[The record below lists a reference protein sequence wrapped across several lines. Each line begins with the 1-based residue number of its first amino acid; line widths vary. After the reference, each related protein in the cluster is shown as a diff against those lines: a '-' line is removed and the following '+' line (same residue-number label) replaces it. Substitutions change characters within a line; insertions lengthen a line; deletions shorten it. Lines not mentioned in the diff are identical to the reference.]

1 MNILGVNLSN
11 NASICIMKDG
21 VIDLYLEAERIN
33 RKKYSNSIKSLLHL
47 ITCDIDV
54 IAVADAYWDKPSK
67 ELQSVMELRK
77 VIKMFPKAKVYD
89 YRHLHH
95 KCHAACAWYRSGFDD
110 AVAIVVDANGSKI
123 NRIETETMYEL
134 PSWNVIHKKYFDEQ
148 DVGIGKEFELCCVR
162 HGWHHMDAG
171 KVMGKASYGQSKV
184 TSAPDGRAD
193 TQSMYK
199 VSDCYTVQ
207 NKWERRAL
215 QLANL
220 TDKDLVLVGGCFL
233 NCTVNYM
240 LKKELG
246 RKIYVE
252 PISTD
257 GGTSIGAAYLAKTE
271 HT

>member
-1 MNILGVNLSN
+1 MNILGLNLSN

-21 VIDLYLEAERIN
+21 VVDFYLEAERIN

-134 PSWNVIHKKYFDEQ
+134 PSWNVIHKKYFDED
-148 DVGIGKEFELCCVR
+148 DVGIGKEFELCCIR

-171 KVMGKASYGQSKV
+171 KVMGKASYG
-184 TSAPDGRAD
+184 P
-193 TQSMYK
+193 
-199 VSDCYTVQ
+199 SDCYRVQ
-207 NKWERRAL
+207 KRWEARAL
-215 QLANL
+215 ELAKL
-220 TDKDLVLVGGCFL
+220 TDKDSVLVGGCFL

>member
-54 IAVADAYWDKPSK
+54 IAVADSYWDKPSK

-89 YRHLHH
+89 YRDRHH
-95 KCHAACAWYRSGFDD
+95 MTHAACAWYRSGFDD

-134 PSWNVIHKKYFDEQ
+134 PSWNVIHKKYFDES
-148 DVGIGKEFELCCVR
+148 DVGIGKEFELCCIR

-171 KVMGKASYGQSKV
+171 KVMGKASYG
-184 TSAPDGRAD
+184 P
-193 TQSMYK
+193 
-199 VSDCYTVQ
+199 SDCYRVQ
-207 NKWERRAL
+207 KRWEARAL
-215 QLANL
+215 ELAKL

>member
-54 IAVADAYWDKPSK
+54 IAVADSYWDKPSK

-89 YRHLHH
+89 YRDRHH
-95 KCHAACAWYRSGFDD
+95 MTHAACAWYRSGFDD

-148 DVGIGKEFELCCVR
+148 DVGIGKEFELCCIG

-171 KVMGKASYGQSKV
+171 KVMGKASYGPTLGSG
-184 TSAPDGRAD
+184 SN
-193 TQSMYK
+193 
-199 VSDCYTVQ
+199 DCYIVQ
-207 NKWERRAL
+207 KKWERRAL
-215 QLANL
+215 ELAKL

-240 LKKELG
+240 LKKKLG

>member
-33 RKKYSNSIKSLLHL
+33 RKKYSNSIRSLLHL

-77 VIKMFPKAKVYD
+77 VIQMFPDAKVYD
-89 YRHLHH
+89 YRDRHH
-95 KCHAACAWYRSGFDD
+95 MTHAACAWYRSGFDD

-171 KVMGKASYGQSKV
+171 KVMGKASYG
-184 TSAPDGRAD
+184 P
-193 TQSMYK
+193 
-199 VSDCYTVQ
+199 SDCYRVQ
-207 NKWERRAL
+207 KKWERRAL
-215 QLANL
+215 ELANL

>member
-11 NASICIMKDG
+11 NASICIIKDG
-21 VIDLYLEAERIN
+21 VIDLYLESERIN

-67 ELQSVMELRK
+67 ELQSVMEFRK
-77 VIKMFPKAKVYD
+77 VMQMFPKAKVFD
-89 YRHLHH
+89 FRHQHH

-110 AVAIVVDANGSKI
+110 AVAIVVDANGSKT
-123 NRIETETMYEL
+123 NKIEIETMYDL
-134 PSWNVIHKKYFDEQ
+134 PSWNVIHKKYFDEH
-148 DVGIGKEFELCCVR
+148 DVGIGKEFELCCIR

-171 KVMGKASYGQSKV
+171 KVMGKASYGFSE
-184 TSAPDGRAD
+184 
-193 TQSMYK
+193 
-199 VSDCYTVQ
+199 CYRVQ
-207 NKWERRAL
+207 KKWETRAL
-215 QLANL
+215 ELANL
-220 TDKDLVLVGGCFL
+220 TEKNLILVGGCFL

-240 LKKELG
+240 LKKKLG
-246 RKIYVE
+246 RKIYAE

-257 GGTSIGAAYLAKTE
+257 GGTSIGAAYLAQAE

>member
-54 IAVADAYWDKPSK
+54 IAVADSYWDKPSK

-110 AVAIVVDANGSKI
+110 AVAIVVDANGSKT

-134 PSWNVIHKKYFDEQ
+134 PSWNVIHKKYFDED
-148 DVGIGKEFELCCVR
+148 DVGIGKEFELCCIR

-171 KVMGKASYGQSKV
+171 KVMGKASYG
-184 TSAPDGRAD
+184 P
-193 TQSMYK
+193 
-199 VSDCYTVQ
+199 SDCYRVQ
-207 NKWERRAL
+207 KRWEARAL
-215 QLANL
+215 ELAKL

-240 LKKELG
+240 LKKKLG
-246 RKIYVE
+246 RKIYAE

-257 GGTSIGAAYLAKTE
+257 GGTSIGAAYLAKAE

>member
-134 PSWNVIHKKYFDEQ
+134 PSWNVIHKKYFDES

-171 KVMGKASYGQSKV
+171 KVMGKASYGS
-184 TSAPDGRAD
+184 
-193 TQSMYK
+193 
-199 VSDCYTVQ
+199 SDCYRVQ
-207 NKWERRAL
+207 KRWEARAL
-215 QLANL
+215 ELAKL

-257 GGTSIGAAYLAKTE
+257 GGTSIGAAYLAKAE

>member
-171 KVMGKASYGQSKV
+171 KVMGKASYGS
-184 TSAPDGRAD
+184 
-193 TQSMYK
+193 
-199 VSDCYTVQ
+199 SDCYRVQ
-207 NKWERRAL
+207 KKWERRAL
-215 QLANL
+215 ELANL

-240 LKKELG
+240 LKKKLG

>member
-67 ELQSVMELRK
+67 ELQSVMELRR

-110 AVAIVVDANGSKI
+110 AVAIVVDANGSMI

-134 PSWNVIHKKYFDEQ
+134 PSWNVIHKKYFDKD
-148 DVGIGKEFELCCVR
+148 DVGIGKEFELCCIR

-171 KVMGKASYGQSKV
+171 KVMGKASYG
-184 TSAPDGRAD
+184 P
-193 TQSMYK
+193 
-199 VSDCYTVQ
+199 SDCHRVQ
-207 NKWERRAL
+207 KMWEARAL
-215 QLANL
+215 ELANL

-257 GGTSIGAAYLAKTE
+257 GGTSIGAAYLAQAE

>member
-1 MNILGVNLSN
+1 
-11 NASICIMKDG
+11 MKDG
-21 VIDLYLEAERIN
+21 VVDLYLEAERIN

-77 VIKMFPKAKVYD
+77 VIQMFPKAKVYD

-148 DVGIGKEFELCCVR
+148 DVGIGKEFELCCIR

-171 KVMGKASYGQSKV
+171 KVMGKASYG
-184 TSAPDGRAD
+184 P
-193 TQSMYK
+193 
-199 VSDCYTVQ
+199 SDCYRVQ
-207 NKWERRAL
+207 KKWERRAL
-215 QLANL
+215 ELANL

>member
-54 IAVADAYWDKPSK
+54 IAVADSYWDKPSK

-89 YRHLHH
+89 YRDRHH
-95 KCHAACAWYRSGFDD
+95 MTHAACAWYRSGFDD

-148 DVGIGKEFELCCVR
+148 DVGIGKEFELCCIR

-171 KVMGKASYGQSKV
+171 KVMGKASYG
-184 TSAPDGRAD
+184 P
-193 TQSMYK
+193 
-199 VSDCYTVQ
+199 SDCYRVQ
-207 NKWERRAL
+207 KRWEARAL
-215 QLANL
+215 ELAKL

-240 LKKELG
+240 LKKKLG

>member
-1 MNILGVNLSN
+1 MNILGLNLSN

-21 VIDLYLEAERIN
+21 VVDFYLEAERIN
-33 RKKYSNSIKSLLHL
+33 RKKYSNSIRSLLHL

-77 VIKMFPKAKVYD
+77 VIQMFPDAKVYD
-89 YRHLHH
+89 YRDRHH
-95 KCHAACAWYRSGFDD
+95 MTHAACAWYRSGFDD

-134 PSWNVIHKKYFDEQ
+134 PSWNVIHKKYFDED
-148 DVGIGKEFELCCVR
+148 DVGIGKEFELCCIR

-171 KVMGKASYGQSKV
+171 KVMGKASYG
-184 TSAPDGRAD
+184 P
-193 TQSMYK
+193 
-199 VSDCYTVQ
+199 SDCYRVQ
-207 NKWERRAL
+207 KKWERRAL

-240 LKKELG
+240 LKKKLG

-257 GGTSIGAAYLAKTE
+257 GGTSIGAAYLAKAE

>member
-89 YRHLHH
+89 YRDRHH
-95 KCHAACAWYRSGFDD
+95 MTHAACAWYRSGFDD

-148 DVGIGKEFELCCVR
+148 DVGIGKEFELCCIR

-171 KVMGKASYGQSKV
+171 KVMGKASYG
-184 TSAPDGRAD
+184 P
-193 TQSMYK
+193 
-199 VSDCYTVQ
+199 SDCYRVQ
-207 NKWERRAL
+207 KKWERRAL
-215 QLANL
+215 ELANL

-257 GGTSIGAAYLAKTE
+257 GGTSIGAAYLAQAE

>member
-171 KVMGKASYGQSKV
+171 KVMGKASYG
-184 TSAPDGRAD
+184 P
-193 TQSMYK
+193 
-199 VSDCYTVQ
+199 SDCYRVQ
-207 NKWERRAL
+207 KKWERRAL
-215 QLANL
+215 ELANL

>member
-1 MNILGVNLSN
+1 M
-11 NASICIMKDG
+11 
-21 VIDLYLEAERIN
+21 
-33 RKKYSNSIKSLLHL
+33 
-47 ITCDIDV
+47 

-77 VIKMFPKAKVYD
+77 VIQMFPKAKVYD

-134 PSWNVIHKKYFDEQ
+134 PSWNVIHKKYFDES
-148 DVGIGKEFELCCVR
+148 DVGIGKEFELCCIR
-162 HGWHHMDAG
+162 NGWHHMDAG
-171 KVMGKASYGQSKV
+171 KVMGKASYG
-184 TSAPDGRAD
+184 P
-193 TQSMYK
+193 
-199 VSDCYTVQ
+199 SDCYRVQ
-207 NKWERRAL
+207 KKWERRAL
-215 QLANL
+215 ELANL

>member
-1 MNILGVNLSN
+1 
-11 NASICIMKDG
+11 MKDG
-21 VIDLYLEAERIN
+21 VVDLYLEAERIN
-33 RKKYSNSIKSLLHL
+33 RKKYSNSIRSLLHL

-77 VIKMFPKAKVYD
+77 VIQMFPDAKVYD
-89 YRHLHH
+89 YRDRHH
-95 KCHAACAWYRSGFDD
+95 MTHAACAWYRSGFDD

-171 KVMGKASYGQSKV
+171 KVMGKASYG
-184 TSAPDGRAD
+184 P
-193 TQSMYK
+193 
-199 VSDCYTVQ
+199 SDCYRVQ
-207 NKWERRAL
+207 KKWERRAL
-215 QLANL
+215 ELANL
-220 TDKDLVLVGGCFL
+220 TYKDLVLVGGCFL

-240 LKKELG
+240 LKKKLG
-246 RKIYVE
+246 RKIYAE

>member
-11 NASICIMKDG
+11 NASICVMKDG
-21 VIDLYLEAERIN
+21 EVDLYLEAERVN

-47 ITCDIDV
+47 ISCDIDV
-54 IAVADAYWDKPSK
+54 IAVSDAYWDKPSK
-67 ELQSVMELRK
+67 ELQSVMEFRK
-77 VIKMFPKAKVYD
+77 VIQMFPNAKVCD

-134 PSWNVIHKKYFDEQ
+134 PSWNVIHKKYFDEA
-148 DVGIGKEFELCCVR
+148 DVGIGKEFELCCIR

-171 KVMGKASYGQSKV
+171 KIMGKASYG
-184 TSAPDGRAD
+184 P
-193 TQSMYK
+193 
-199 VSDCYTVQ
+199 SDCYRVQ
-207 NKWERRAL
+207 KRWEVRAL
-215 QLANL
+215 ELANL

-240 LKKELG
+240 LKKKLG

-257 GGTSIGAAYLAKTE
+257 GGTSIGAAYLAQAE

>member
-89 YRHLHH
+89 YRDRHH
-95 KCHAACAWYRSGFDD
+95 MTHAACAWYRSGFDD

-148 DVGIGKEFELCCVR
+148 DVGIGKEFELCCIR

-171 KVMGKASYGQSKV
+171 KVMGKASYG
-184 TSAPDGRAD
+184 P
-193 TQSMYK
+193 
-199 VSDCYTVQ
+199 SDCYRVQ
-207 NKWERRAL
+207 KKWERRAL
-215 QLANL
+215 ELANL

>member
-54 IAVADAYWDKPSK
+54 IAVADSYWDKPSK

-89 YRHLHH
+89 YRDRHH
-95 KCHAACAWYRSGFDD
+95 MTHAACAWYSSGFDD

-123 NRIETETMYEL
+123 NEKIEIESMYDL
-134 PSWNVIHKKYFDEQ
+134 PSWNVIHKRYFDQSNIGTGKDFEQ
-148 DVGIGKEFELCCVR
+148 CCIR
-162 HGWHHMDAG
+162 HGWHYMDAG
-171 KVMGKASYGQSKV
+171 KVMGKASYG
-184 TSAPDGRAD
+184 P
-193 TQSMYK
+193 
-199 VSDCYTVQ
+199 SDCYNVQ
-207 NKWERRAL
+207 KRWEKKAL
-215 QLANL
+215 ELADL
-220 TDKDLVLVGGCFL
+220 TDKNLILVGGCFL

>member
-54 IAVADAYWDKPSK
+54 IAVADSYWDKPSK

-77 VIKMFPKAKVYD
+77 VIQMFPNAKVYD

-171 KVMGKASYGQSKV
+171 KVMGKASYG
-184 TSAPDGRAD
+184 P
-193 TQSMYK
+193 
-199 VSDCYTVQ
+199 SDCYRVQ
-207 NKWERRAL
+207 KRWEARAL
-215 QLANL
+215 ELAKL

-240 LKKELG
+240 LKKKLG
-246 RKIYVE
+246 RKIYAE

-257 GGTSIGAAYLAKTE
+257 GGTSIGAAYLAKAE

>member
-89 YRHLHH
+89 YRDRHH
-95 KCHAACAWYRSGFDD
+95 MTHAACAWYRSGFDD

-134 PSWNVIHKKYFDEQ
+134 PSWNVIHKKYFDES

-171 KVMGKASYGQSKV
+171 KVMGKASYG
-184 TSAPDGRAD
+184 P
-193 TQSMYK
+193 
-199 VSDCYTVQ
+199 SDCYRVQ
-207 NKWERRAL
+207 KKWERRAL
-215 QLANL
+215 ELANL

>member
-1 MNILGVNLSN
+1 
-11 NASICIMKDG
+11 MKDG
-21 VIDLYLEAERIN
+21 VVDFYLEAERIN
-33 RKKYSNSIKSLLHL
+33 RKKYSNSIKCLLPY
-47 ITCDIDV
+47 IDCNIDV
-54 IAVADAYWDKPSK
+54 IAVSHCYWDNPT
-67 ELQSVMELRK
+67 EQLLSVMDLRR
-77 VIKMFPKAKVYD
+77 VTKMFPNAKVYD
-89 YRHLHH
+89 YRDRHH
-95 KCHAACAWYRSGFDD
+95 MTHAACAWYRSGFDD

-171 KVMGKASYGQSKV
+171 KVMGKASYGF
-184 TSAPDGRAD
+184 
-193 TQSMYK
+193 
-199 VSDCYTVQ
+199 SDCYRVQ
-207 NKWERRAL
+207 KKWERRAL
-215 QLANL
+215 ELANL

-240 LKKELG
+240 LKKKLG

>member
-21 VIDLYLEAERIN
+21 VVDFYLEAERIN
-33 RKKYSNSIKSLLHL
+33 RKKYSNSIKCLLPY
-47 ITCDIDV
+47 IDCDIDV
-54 IAVADAYWDKPSK
+54 IAVSHCYWDNST
-67 ELQSVMELRK
+67 EQLLSVMDLRK
-77 VIKMFPKAKVYD
+77 VTNMFPNAKVYD
-89 YRHLHH
+89 YRDRHH
-95 KCHAACAWYRSGFDD
+95 MTHAACAWYRSGFDD

-171 KVMGKASYGQSKV
+171 KVMGKASYG
-184 TSAPDGRAD
+184 P
-193 TQSMYK
+193 
-199 VSDCYTVQ
+199 SDCYRVQ
-207 NKWERRAL
+207 KRWEARAL
-215 QLANL
+215 ELAKL

-257 GGTSIGAAYLAKTE
+257 GGTSIGAAYLAQAE

>member
-89 YRHLHH
+89 YRDRHH
-95 KCHAACAWYRSGFDD
+95 MTHAACAWYRSGFDD

-148 DVGIGKEFELCCVR
+148 DVGIGKEFELCCIR

-171 KVMGKASYGQSKV
+171 KVMGKASYG
-184 TSAPDGRAD
+184 P
-193 TQSMYK
+193 
-199 VSDCYTVQ
+199 SDCYRVQ
-207 NKWERRAL
+207 KKWERRAL
-215 QLANL
+215 ELANL

-240 LKKELG
+240 LNKKLG

>member
-1 MNILGVNLSN
+1 
-11 NASICIMKDG
+11 MKDG

-148 DVGIGKEFELCCVR
+148 DVGIGKEFELCCIR

-171 KVMGKASYGQSKV
+171 KVMGKASYG
-184 TSAPDGRAD
+184 P
-193 TQSMYK
+193 
-199 VSDCYTVQ
+199 SDCYRVQ
-207 NKWERRAL
+207 KRWEARAL
-215 QLANL
+215 ELAKL

-240 LKKELG
+240 LKKKLG

-257 GGTSIGAAYLAKTE
+257 GGTSIGAAYLAKAE

>member
-11 NASICIMKDG
+11 NASICVMKDG
-21 VIDLYLEAERIN
+21 EVDLYLEAERVN

-47 ITCDIDV
+47 ISCDIDV

-89 YRHLHH
+89 YRDRHH
-95 KCHAACAWYRSGFDD
+95 MTHAACAWYRSGFDD

-171 KVMGKASYGQSKV
+171 KVMGKASYGS
-184 TSAPDGRAD
+184 
-193 TQSMYK
+193 
-199 VSDCYTVQ
+199 SDCYRVQ
-207 NKWERRAL
+207 KKWERRAL
-215 QLANL
+215 ELANL

-240 LKKELG
+240 LKKKLG
-246 RKIYVE
+246 RKIYAE

-257 GGTSIGAAYLAKTE
+257 GGTSIGAAYLAKAE

>member
-47 ITCDIDV
+47 IACDIDV
-54 IAVADAYWDKPSK
+54 IAVVDAYWDKPSK

-77 VIKMFPKAKVYD
+77 VIQMFPKAKVYD

-134 PSWNVIHKKYFDEQ
+134 PSWNVIHKKYFDES
-148 DVGIGKEFELCCVR
+148 DVGIGKEFELCCIR

-171 KVMGKASYGQSKV
+171 KVMGKASYG
-184 TSAPDGRAD
+184 P
-193 TQSMYK
+193 
-199 VSDCYTVQ
+199 SDCYRVQ
-207 NKWERRAL
+207 KKWERRAL
-215 QLANL
+215 ELANL

>member
-1 MNILGVNLSN
+1 
-11 NASICIMKDG
+11 MKDG

-171 KVMGKASYGQSKV
+171 KVMGKASYGS
-184 TSAPDGRAD
+184 
-193 TQSMYK
+193 
-199 VSDCYTVQ
+199 SDCYRVQ
-207 NKWERRAL
+207 KKWERRAL
-215 QLANL
+215 ELANL

-240 LKKELG
+240 LKKKLG
-246 RKIYVE
+246 RKIYAE

>member
-21 VIDLYLEAERIN
+21 VVDLYLEAERIN

-54 IAVADAYWDKPSK
+54 IAVADSYWDKPSK

-89 YRHLHH
+89 YRDRHH
-95 KCHAACAWYRSGFDD
+95 MTHAACAWYRSGFDD

-134 PSWNVIHKKYFDEQ
+134 PSWNVIHKKYFDKD
-148 DVGIGKEFELCCVR
+148 DVGIGKEFELCCIR

-171 KVMGKASYGQSKV
+171 KVMGKASYG
-184 TSAPDGRAD
+184 P
-193 TQSMYK
+193 
-199 VSDCYTVQ
+199 SDCHRVQ
-207 NKWERRAL
+207 KMWEARAL
-215 QLANL
+215 ELANL

-257 GGTSIGAAYLAKTE
+257 GGTSIGAAYLAQAE